1 MSFFWLIYTVSKNK
15 KKTPEKSG
23 VYIWIH

>member
-23 VYIWIH
+23 VYI